1 MGQGEDRGSDGVHH
15 QCPLA
20 DCHPPGFVFLGSAR
34 DRLDVLRCHEWLRY
48 SIQRLLL
55 QRIDE
60 QGVCPSSGTLF
71 LNLDTLDSNQ

>member
-15 QCPLA
+15 QYPVA
-20 DCHPPGFVFLGSAR
+20 DCHPPGLVFLGPAR
-34 DRLDVLRCHEWLRY
+34 DRLDVLRCHEWLCY

-60 QGVCPSSGTLF
+60 QGVRPSSGNLY
-71 LNLDTLDSNQ
+71 LNLDILDSNQ